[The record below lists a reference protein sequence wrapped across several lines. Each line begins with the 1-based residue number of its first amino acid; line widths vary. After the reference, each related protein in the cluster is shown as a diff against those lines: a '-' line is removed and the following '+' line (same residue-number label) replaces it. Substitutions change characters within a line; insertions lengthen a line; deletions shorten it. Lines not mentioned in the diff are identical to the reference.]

1 MKKIIFFI
9 FIFSLLTNSV
19 FAAEAKVGEPAPD
32 FVLTDTH
39 HAEHT
44 LTEYKGKFVVLEWT
58 NPDCPFVRKH
68 YDKSGNMQKLQKE
81 YTAKGVIWLS
91 INSSAPGKQGNYP
104 LERLNQIMKEKG
116 SAPTALLLDSDGEI
130 GKMYGAKTTP
140 HLFIVNPEGILVYE
154 GAIDD
159 KPTPD
164 PNDIKTAKNYV
175 KTALDE
181 AMSGKPVATSSSQP
195 YGCSVKYA

>member
-1 MKKIIFFI
+1 MKKFLSLFLV
-9 FIFSLLTNSV
+9 IFSLLANNA
-19 FAAEAKVGEPAPD
+19 FAKETKVGESAPD
-32 FVLTDTH
+32 FALTDTH
-39 HAEHT
+39 NSEHT
-44 LTEYKGKFVVLEWT
+44 LLEYKGKFIVLEWT
-58 NPDCPFVRKH
+58 NPDCPFVKKH
-68 YDKSGNMQKLQKE
+68 YGSGNMQSLQKE

-104 LERLNQIMKEKG
+104 ADKLNEIMRQRK
-116 SAPTALLLDSDGEI
+116 SVPTALLLDSDGEI

-140 HLFIVNPEGILVYE
+140 HIFIVDPKGILIYE

-159 KPTPD
+159 KATPD

-175 KTALDE
+175 KAALDE
-181 AMSGKPVATSSSQP
+181 AMSQKPVTTSFSQP